1 MACAGVRRWFGR
13 LLRRP
18 FGTGAALP
26 PMPGRHDAPLVCRYE
41 VFKVPGAPEK
51 EAGAPPCDVATAG
64 DKK

>member
-1 MACAGVRRWFGR
+1 
-13 LLRRP
+13 
-18 FGTGAALP
+18 
-26 PMPGRHDAPLVCRYE
+26 MPGRHDAPLVCRYE